1 MLADPIC
8 SMFIAALITLS
19 VYPLMTKSLGV
30 LMQRNP
36 IELDGILTLHLQKIV
51 ELEHVAQVLEYHAW
65 TLCTGTHIANIRI
78 EIFPGS
84 DLHRL
89 HNIIKSILTKAGIQ
103 ESYVELTLANY

>member
-36 IELDGILTLHLQKIV
+36 IELDGILTLHLQK
-51 ELEHVAQVLEYHAW
+51 VL
-65 TLCTGTHIANIRI
+65 LLSGV
-78 EIFPGS
+78 S
-84 DLHRL
+84 KLLL
-89 HNIIKSILTKAGIQ
+89 HNVKSVDVYNWPFCI
-103 ESYVELTLANY
+103 EFNSYSCRLLS